1 MSIYIST
8 YISYVYIYL
17 SMYISCA
24 YMNVHICTYESIQI
38 AGSSSSHSRS
48 QHVCAPGCGGAGAPT
63 PQLPSC
69 MLSGLVVCCRVWP
82 CSSLDV

>member
-38 AGSSSSHSRS
+38 ALLKLPLEEPARVRSRVWGSR
-48 QHVCAPGCGGAGAPT
+48 CAHASAAKLYPVGF
-63 PQLPSC
+63 SC
-69 MLSGLVVCCRVWP
+69 MLSGLAMLQP
-82 CSSLDV
+82 